1 MNNLINELERFDKE
15 IDDVISDSELNAVFG
30 KLAPAFLYGGYIQ
43 VRNDYKIYIRTVE
56 FYFHSEKENGVHD
69 PIVYHRNRRDYDG
82 KVLMEIPYFPIMTL
96 YAHVSGFDITFE
108 SSKKEYR
115 ASALIRAYEV
125 KNKKGEYLKWDQHGN
140 GQYMFIEHPNY
151 KYNTQSTYL
160 YDLLNGFTLGEEND
174 IKWVDS
180 PRESSLLTGK
190 LRKNVFLSE
199 SDFVYKRI
207 KGKRC
212 ERLWSFTRGEQV

>member
-1 MNNLINELERFDKE
+1 MNPVTK
-15 IDDVISDSELNAVFG
+15 VVYHG
-30 KLAPAFLYGGYIQ
+30 KAEAFLSSAKPQDKFQFMRLGY
-43 VRNDYKIYIRTVE
+43 Y
-56 FYFHSEKENGVHD
+56 
-69 PIVYHRNRRDYDG
+69 
-82 KVLMEIPYFPIMTL
+82 
-96 YAHVSGFDITFE
+96 
-108 SSKKEYR
+108 
-115 ASALIRAYEV
+115 V

-190 LRKNVFLSE
+190 PRKNVFLSA